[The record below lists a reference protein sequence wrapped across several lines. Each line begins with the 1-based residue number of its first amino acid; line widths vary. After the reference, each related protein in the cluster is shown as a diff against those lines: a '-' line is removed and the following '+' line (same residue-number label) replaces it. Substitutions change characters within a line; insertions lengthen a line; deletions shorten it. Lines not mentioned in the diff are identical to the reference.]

1 MDEFFV
7 DTEQLQQ
14 MADTISERTKSMKE
28 GAIEL
33 RTAMTKLNQGWDGEV
48 HEEFV
53 QSVEQDL
60 KALEKLIANIN
71 MLHDFQNHAMQDY
84 VSCENKVA
92 EYILEP

>member
-1 MDEFFV
+1 MSGFEV

-14 MADTISERTKSMKE
+14 MSDTIDQKTKEMRE
-28 GAIEL
+28 GVTEL
-33 RTAMTKLNQGWDGEV
+33 RIAMNKLNQGWEGAA

-60 KALEKLIANIN
+60 RSLEKLISNVKKIR
-71 MLHDFQNHAMQDY
+71 DFQNRAKQEY

-92 EYILEP
+92 DYMNEL